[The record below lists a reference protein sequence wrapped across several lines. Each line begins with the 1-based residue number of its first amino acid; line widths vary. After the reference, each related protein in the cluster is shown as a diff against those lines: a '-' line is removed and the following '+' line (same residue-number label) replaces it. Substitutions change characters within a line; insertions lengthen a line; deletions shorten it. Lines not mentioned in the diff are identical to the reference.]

1 VGADQETAGILKEV
15 QLYKNYT
22 TICFL
27 LPLMLN
33 LLCDVGVLQQTG
45 TMKIITD
52 SLNGVAGFT
61 FLFNM

>member
-1 VGADQETAGILKEV
+1 MKEV

-33 LLCDVGVLQQTG
+33 LLCDIGVLQQTRAMYAVIA
-45 TMKIITD
+45 T
-52 SLNGVAGFT
+52 LNGVAAYA